1 MKAIKLIAALAL
13 MGAVVAPAQAK
24 KMSDLKIYINPGHGG
39 YTSNDRPI
47 QIYPFAQ
54 NDTLGYWESKSNLY
68 KGLHMYHILDSLG
81 AKPMLS
87 RVKNT
92 EEDDRNL
99 YSISSEA
106 NEFGADLFFS
116 IHSNAGEDVNY
127 LLMLYREETIG
138 TPRYPENVTISE
150 IVARNLHSNEM
161 SNWTRKPWIAGDLD
175 FYKNMWQG
183 GLGVLRRLY
192 VPGLLSEGGMHEHRP
207 QAYRLMND
215 DYWWLEAWHFVH
227 AIMEFYDTEDRFVT
241 GNVAGVVYDDH
252 NLREMDVPTKFTMIG
267 RDKLAPVN
275 GCFIELLDASG
286 KQVQKRTTDN
296 MYNGVFVFRN
306 VTPGNYTVRM
316 SKDGYYTEE
325 IPVTVKADEVTY
337 CNTPL
342 NMKREYNLGIVN
354 YGPKAEADG
363 LVSCSAPIELE
374 FNCDVDE
381 ESLKQAFS
389 ITPAVAGHWKFTDN
403 NHKATYSYDVSLDP
417 GVTYTVKIATS
428 AKTPDKHFATPGLA
442 EEFVNTFTT
451 RNRSRL
457 AVTDQFPVD
466 GGQLHYASPTL
477 EIRFDNKIKATGIKD
492 LLKVTDS
499 KGKTIAMNTR
509 ASQYN
514 TLGNGFGNAVLAL
527 SGDLVEGETYTVV
540 LSQDLRDAETLPM
553 ANDLTFKFVAK
564 DVTKEAS
571 DGMEVKETFDN
582 TNVLT
587 GDLDASKGMA
597 VKPSVGKSTSPRLFG
612 EAAVKLSYNFAES
625 HDGEAIWNYTAATPV
640 QFETNDL
647 LGLYVNGDFSNH
659 ELWVGVTSGTDT
671 KWQKMCD
678 LNFRGWEYH
687 EVKCDNLEAG
697 YVYDLDK
704 IKIVQTESPITQK
717 GSIVLDDL
725 VAFKNE
731 NQGVSSIV
739 ADSDQLRVYPNPAST
754 VLNVDS
760 ASPIERLQLINVAGV
775 TVATANGTNALNV
788 EDVTTGHY
796 LLRAITTDGRLL
808 THRVVIAH

>member
-1 MKAIKLIAALAL
+1 MKAFKFLAAIAL
-13 MGAVVAPAQAK
+13 MGAVAAPAQAK

-81 AKPMLS
+81 AKPMIS

-99 YSISSEA
+99 YSISTEA

-150 IVARNLHSNEM
+150 IVAKNLNSNQM
-161 SNWTRKPWIAGDLD
+161 SNWTRQPWIAGDLD

-275 GCFIELLDASG
+275 NCFVELLDASG
-286 KQVQKRTTDN
+286 RQVQKRTTDN

-306 VTPGNYTVRM
+306 VTPGNYTLRF
-316 SKDGYYTEE
+316 SKDGYYTVES
-325 IPVTVKADEVTY
+325 PVTVVADEVTY

-342 NMKREYNLGIVN
+342 NMKHEYPLAIES
-354 YGPKAEADG
+354 YGPKADDDG
-363 LVSCSAPIELE
+363 LVSCSAPIEFV

-381 ESLKQAFS
+381 ESLINAFS
-389 ITPAVAGHWKFTDN
+389 ITPDVAGHWKFSDN
-403 NHKATYSYDVSLDP
+403 NHKAVFTYDVSLDP
-417 GVTYTVKIATS
+417 GVTYTVKVATS
-428 AKTPDKHFATPGLA
+428 AKNCDKTYPNTGLTQ
-442 EEFVNTFTT
+442 EFVNTFTT

-466 GGQLHYASPTL
+466 GGQVHFSAPTI
-477 EIRFDNKIKATGIKD
+477 EVRFDNKIKSTGMKN
-492 LLKVTDS
+492 LLTVTDS
-499 KGKTIAMNTR
+499 KGKAVALNTR

-527 SGDLVEGETYTVV
+527 SGDLTVGETYKVK
-540 LSQDLRDAETLPM
+540 LSQELRDVETLPM
-553 ANDLTFKFVAK
+553 AGDLEFSFVAK
-564 DVTKEAS
+564 DVTGEAA
-571 DGMEVKETFDN
+571 DGMQVKEEFETYS
-582 TNVLT
+582 VLV
-587 GDLDASKGMA
+587 GDLDASTGMA
-597 VKPSVGKSTSPRLFG
+597 VKPSVGKSTNPCLFG
-612 EAAVKLSYNFAES
+612 EAAVKLGYNFAAS
-625 HDGEAIWNYTAATPV
+625 HDGEAVWHYAGVKPI
-640 QFETNDL
+640 QFETDDL
-647 LGLYVNGDFSNH
+647 MGIYVNGDFSNH
-659 ELWVGVTSGTDT
+659 QLWVAVTSGTDT
-671 KWQKMCD
+671 KWEKICD

-687 EVKCDNLEAG
+687 QVKMSQLERG

-704 IKIVQTESPITQK
+704 FKVVQVESPVTQK
-717 GSIVLDDL
+717 GSIILDQLCTLKD
-725 VAFKNE
+725 E
-731 NQGVSSIV
+731 NNGVSDITVDSNEV
-739 ADSDQLRVYPNPAST
+739 AVYPNPAST
-754 VLNVDS
+754 RINVETS
-760 ASPIERLQLINVAGV
+760 ADIRRLQLINVAGV
-775 TVATANGTNALNV
+775 TVASANESTSLNV
-788 EDVTTGHY
+788 EGVPQGHY
-796 LLRAITTDGRLL
+796 LLRIITTKGKLL
-808 THRVVIAH
+808 THRVMIAH